1 MENVNDFID
10 WLWTIDPNLGKKV
23 QSRYYSYGQAIQKL
37 NAKRGCAISG
47 NNTAII
53 DDRYLIQRNEL
64 GLSLFYLRERGNGLM
79 AIYQDEASLCAD
91 LIADSIRR
99 NHCVSLAEFIH
110 ENQRLISLCRQG
122 LGSLGYGEKA

>member
-1 MENVNDFID
+1 MENVNDFIN
-10 WLWTIDPNLGKKV
+10 WLWSIDPNLGKTV
-23 QSRYYSYGQAIQKL
+23 QSRYHSYEQALQEQ
-37 NAKRGCAISG
+37 NAQRGCMNSG
-47 NNTAII
+47 NSTVII
-53 DDRYLIQRNEL
+53 DGRYLIQRDRQ

-99 NHCVSLAEFIH
+99 NHCVSLTEFIH
-110 ENQRLISLCRQG
+110 ENQRLLSLCRQG